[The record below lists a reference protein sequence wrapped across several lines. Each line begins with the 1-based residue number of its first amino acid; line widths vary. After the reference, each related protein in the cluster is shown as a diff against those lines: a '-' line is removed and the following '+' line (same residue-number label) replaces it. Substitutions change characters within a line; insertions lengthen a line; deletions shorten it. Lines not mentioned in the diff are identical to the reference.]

1 MQGTGAHDDK
11 SSLFWLT
18 KLVLKCS
25 RWIPGLTRYR
35 FNIARH
41 HQLLHGQGGVLL
53 TEKYTQ
59 MYVGPGQLSHVLNF
73 ITSGHIIQDI
83 PLGEKK
89 VQVVV

>member
-1 MQGTGAHDDK
+1 M
-11 SSLFWLT
+11 LE
-18 KLVLKCS
+18 

-41 HQLLHGQGGVLL
+41 HRLLHGRGGMLL

-59 MYVGPGQLSHVLNF
+59 MYVGPGQLSHVLNL
-73 ITSGHIIQDI
+73 ITSGHIIQDL
-83 PLGEKK
+83 PLSEKK